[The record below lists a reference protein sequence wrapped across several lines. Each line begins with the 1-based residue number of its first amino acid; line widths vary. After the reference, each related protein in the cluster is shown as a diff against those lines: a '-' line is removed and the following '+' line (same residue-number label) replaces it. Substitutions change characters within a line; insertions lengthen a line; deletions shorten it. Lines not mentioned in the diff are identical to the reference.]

1 MKYEHFTLEEIEYLL
16 IVNKCEYLY
25 GFKDSFIKY
34 DKSIVKNIFDK
45 IADGLEEHNLISRS
59 FKGDITYDDDLKE
72 AIDTIIN
79 VETYYDVT
87 IIDLNKVSK
96 KYRIYELSKKYVV
109 IEVLANDKGILDF
122 NDLTMHLYDY
132 NDFKKAILKLID
144 KNFKFSENN
153 KNELEIN
160 IDAEL
165 YKKITKMSE
174 EEFLSKVSGTNDEER
189 IIFEDLY
196 TVVNRNDK
204 VISVAITHMKKR
216 TSKVYM
222 YINGAKKV
230 FKLMFKING
239 EKHKWTAKE
248 LYKEM
253 IDDEVEKVIGK

>member
-96 KYRIYELSKKYVV
+96 N
-109 IEVLANDKGILDF
+109 IE
-122 NDLTMHLYDY
+122 
-132 NDFKKAILKLID
+132 
-144 KNFKFSENN
+144 
-153 KNELEIN
+153 
-160 IDAEL
+160 
-165 YKKITKMSE
+165 
-174 EEFLSKVSGTNDEER
+174 
-189 IIFEDLY
+189 
-196 TVVNRNDK
+196 
-204 VISVAITHMKKR
+204 
-216 TSKVYM
+216 YM
-222 YINGAKKV
+222 N
-230 FKLMFKING
+230 
-239 EKHKWTAKE
+239 
-248 LYKEM
+248 
-253 IDDEVEKVIGK
+253 